1 MNAKIKTALLTAA
14 ALAMTA
20 GVSVAAPAKHY
31 AYNGYGSGYGKPG
44 YGKVVKK
51 HAVSPYERAQIAKS
65 AANLAA
71 LKKQVWRDGRVTF
84 AERVMLSNAERRHNA
99 LVARAYR
106 A

>member
-20 GVSVAAPAKHY
+20 GVSVAAPAKHDAHY
-31 AYNGYGSGYGKPG
+31 GYGKPG

-51 HAVSPYERAQIAKS
+51 HAVNPYERAQIAKS

-71 LKKQVWRDGRVTF
+71 LRKQVWRDGKVTF
-84 AERVMLSNAERRHNA
+84 AERIKLSNAERRHNA

-106 A
+106 T

>member
-20 GVSVAAPAKHY
+20 GVSVAAPAKYDTHY
-31 AYNGYGSGYGKPG
+31 GYAKPG

-51 HAVSPYERAQIAKS
+51 KHALSPYERAQIAKS

-71 LKKQVWRDGRVTF
+71 LKKHVWRDGKVTF
-84 AERVMLSNAERRHNA
+84 AERIMLSNAERRHNA

-106 A
+106 T